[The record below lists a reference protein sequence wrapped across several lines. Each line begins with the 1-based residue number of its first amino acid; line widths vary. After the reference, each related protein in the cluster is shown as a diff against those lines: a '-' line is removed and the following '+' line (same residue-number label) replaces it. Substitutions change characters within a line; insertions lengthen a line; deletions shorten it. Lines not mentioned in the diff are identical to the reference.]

1 MMPTRRHWPEYLMEA
16 AGLASMISAGVVTAI
31 LQHPGSLIR
40 QTIADPLLR
49 RFVIGLRWA

>member
-1 MMPTRRHWPEYLMEA
+1 MEA
-16 AGLASMISAGVVTAI
+16 AGLGILMISAGVVTAI

-49 RFVIGLRWA
+49 RFVIELRWA